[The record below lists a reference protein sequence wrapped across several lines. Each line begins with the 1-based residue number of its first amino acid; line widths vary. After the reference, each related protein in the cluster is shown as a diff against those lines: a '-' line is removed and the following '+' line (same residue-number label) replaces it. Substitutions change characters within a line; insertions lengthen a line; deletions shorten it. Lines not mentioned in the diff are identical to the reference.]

1 MTKTYIELWLWLI
14 VTAPV
19 LLVLQ
24 NWISRHTQTVFLL
37 LTRHSGM
44 AILLNQVVFLP
55 GVVLHEMS
63 HWIMARLLGVRTM
76 GVSVWPKRQN
86 DGSLRLGYVHTNKVD
101 FVRESLIGVAPL
113 IFGCAA
119 VAAIGRELLDLDGV
133 GVALLRGDL
142 FNGFLNVLHVFRS
155 ADLFIWGYV
164 VFAISNTMMP
174 SSSDRRAWP
183 VVGILVIALGL
194 VLYYVGMPAI
204 IQTTLSNVI
213 IDGVRVIATAFTVTI
228 GVDVVVIPVLYGI
241 EWLLW
246 QFVPEDRLKNSIK

>member
-14 VTAPV
+14 ITAPV

-37 LTRHSGM
+37 LTRHTGM
-44 AILLNQVVFLP
+44 AILLNQIVFLP

-63 HWIMARLLGVRTM
+63 HWMMARLLGVRTM
-76 GVSVWPKRQN
+76 GISVWPKRQS
-86 DGSLRLGYVHTNKVD
+86 DGTLRLGYVHTKKVD

-113 IFGCAA
+113 MFGCAA
-119 VAAIGRELLDLDGV
+119 VVAIGLKLLDLDNV

-142 FNGFLNVLHVFRS
+142 INGFLTVLHVFRS

-164 VFAISNTMMP
+164 LFALSNTMMP

-183 VVGILVIALGL
+183 IVGILVVALGL
-194 VLYYVGMPAI
+194 VLYYVGMPSI
-204 IQTTLSNVI
+204 LQTALSNLV

-228 GVDVVVIPVLYGI
+228 GVDIVVIPVLYAI
-241 EWLLW
+241 EWFLW
-246 QFVPEDRLKNSIK
+246 QFVPGDRLKFSIK

>member
-14 VTAPV
+14 ITAPV

-24 NWISRHTQTVFLL
+24 NWISRHIQTVFLL
-37 LTRHSGM
+37 LTRHTGM
-44 AILLNQVVFLP
+44 AILLNQIVFLP

-63 HWIMARLLGVRTM
+63 HWVMARLLGVRTM
-76 GVSVWPKRQN
+76 GISVWPKRQR
-86 DGSLRLGYVHTNKVD
+86 DGSLRLGYVHTKKVD
-101 FVRESLIGVAPL
+101 FVRESLIGVSPL
-113 IFGCAA
+113 MFGCGA
-119 VAAIGRELLDLDGV
+119 VATIGLKVLDLDDV

-142 FNGFLNVLHVFRS
+142 INGFLNVLQVFRS

-164 VFAISNTMMP
+164 LFALSNTMMP

-183 VVGILVIALGL
+183 IIGILIVALGII
-194 VLYYVGMPAI
+194 LYYVGMPAI
-204 IQTTLSNVI
+204 IKTTLSNVV

-228 GVDVVVIPVLYGI
+228 GVDVMVIPVIYSI

-246 QFVPEDRLKNSIK
+246 QFVPDDKIKFL

>member
-1 MTKTYIELWLWLI
+1 MELWLWLI
-14 VTAPV
+14 ITAPV

-37 LTRHSGM
+37 LTRHTGM
-44 AILLNQVVFLP
+44 AILINQIVFLP

-63 HWIMARLLGVRTM
+63 HLVMARLLGVPTM
-76 GVSVWPKRQN
+76 GFSVWPKRQN
-86 DGSLRLGYVHTNKVD
+86 DGSLRLGYVHTKKVD

-119 VAAIGRELLDLDGV
+119 VAAIGLKLLDLDDV
-133 GVALLRGDL
+133 GTALLRGDL
-142 FNGFLNVLHVFRS
+142 INGFINALHVFRS

-164 VFAISNTMMP
+164 LFALSNTMMP

-183 VVGILVIALGL
+183 TLGILIVVLGL
-194 VLYYVGMPAI
+194 VLYYVGMPAT
-204 IQTTLSNVI
+204 IQPALSNMI
-213 IDGVRVIATAFTVTI
+213 IDAVRVITTAFTVTI
-228 GVDVVVIPVLYGI
+228 GVDIVVIPVLYAI

-246 QFVPEDRLKNSIK
+246 QFVPGNRLKVSIK